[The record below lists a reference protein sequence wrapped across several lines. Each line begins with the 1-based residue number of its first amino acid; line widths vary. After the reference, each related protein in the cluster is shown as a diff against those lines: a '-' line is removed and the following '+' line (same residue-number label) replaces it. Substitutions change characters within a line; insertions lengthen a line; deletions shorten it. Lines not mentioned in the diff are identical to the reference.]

1 MENVVSIL
9 ISAILSGIFATLVT
23 LWWQDRSRQKQ
34 EKIRIFTILMS
45 KRYEISADESVDAL
59 NMVDVV
65 FYESDSVR
73 SALRNFREATALP
86 ESNTKSQVITDKHL
100 KLLEIMAED
109 IGYKKIRWDDIKEYY
124 FPVGLSERKR
134 DETILRRVQIDAG
147 LAQLKK
153 EQEPQNVA
161 HIDAKAEITN
171 QMVLKAL
178 ENPDSF
184 VKLVE
189 AAEKAQI
196 LSKSTKKK

>member
-153 EQEPQNVA
+153 EQEPQNVS

-171 QMVLKAL
+171 QMVLKVL

-189 AAEKAQI
+189 AAEKAQN

>member
-1 MENVVSIL
+1 M
-9 ISAILSGIFATLVT
+9 
-23 LWWQDRSRQKQ
+23 WWQDRSRQKQ

>member
-9 ISAILSGIFATLVT
+9 ISAILSGVFATLVT

-161 HIDAKAEITN
+161 HIDAKAEFTN

-189 AAEKAQI
+189 AAEKAQN

>member
-9 ISAILSGIFATLVT
+9 ISAILSGFFATLVT

-161 HIDAKAEITN
+161 HIDAKTEITN

-184 VKLVE
+184 MKLVE
-189 AAEKAQI
+189 AAGKAQS

>member
-86 ESNTKSQVITDKHL
+86 ETNTKSQVITDKHL

-153 EQEPQNVA
+153 EQEPQNVS
-161 HIDAKAEITN
+161 HIDAKTEITN

-189 AAEKAQI
+189 AAEKAQN
-196 LSKSTKKK
+196 LSKPTKKK